1 MKKERVKKES
11 ALRTGIM
18 LFLVFFKI
26 GCFTF
31 GGGWAI
37 LAQMEQ
43 EFVDKRSLITKEEL
57 VEMVAVGKS
66 VPGIMITNISMLF
79 GYHVGGVVG
88 GICTVLGIT
97 CPAVIILSIV
107 TMFYNSFKNNYWV
120 MAALT
125 GIRAAVIPIIGS
137 AALSLGQEV
146 LRTRMAFV
154 ILGAAFALYLLG
166 VSNIV
171 LVLTAAGIALVYHA
185 AGKRIKDDAETI
197 IKGENN

>member
-1 MKKERVKKES
+1 MKKNNNNI
-11 ALRTGIM
+11 LQTGLM

-43 EFVDKRSLITKEEL
+43 EFVDKRGLITKTDL

-79 GYHVGGVVG
+79 GYHVAGVFGGF
-88 GICTVLGIT
+88 CTVLGIT
-97 CPAVIILSIV
+97 CPAVIILSIA
-107 TMFYNSFKNNYWV
+107 TLFYNSFKNNYWV

-137 AALSLGQEV
+137 AALSLGKEV
-146 LRTRMAFV
+146 LRTKTSFV
-154 ILGAAFALYLLG
+154 ILGIAFVLYLLG
-166 VSNIV
+166 VSNII
-171 LVLTAAGIALVYHA
+171 LVLAAVFIALIYHA
-185 AGKRIKDDAETI
+185 AGKKVEAEA
-197 IKGENN
+197 GV

>member
-1 MKKERVKKES
+1 MKKKNS
-11 ALRTGIM
+11 LQTGIM

-43 EFVDKRSLITKEEL
+43 EFVDKRSLITKAEL

-79 GYHVGGVVG
+79 GYHVAGVPG

-97 CPAVIILSIV
+97 FPAVIILSIV

-137 AALSLGQEV
+137 AALSLGIEV
-146 LRTRMAFV
+146 LRTRLAFV
-154 ILGAAFALYLLG
+154 ILGTAFALYLLG
-166 VSNIV
+166 ASNIV

-185 AGKRIKDDAETI
+185 AGKRIENEASAAKKE
-197 IKGENN
+197 ENN